1 MSYIRQSLTLSLAF
15 AITVCAGDV
24 PTKKRHKAELETA
37 ESAQSG
43 VLWLAPA
50 DLESRNLFFGS
61 GGEARAPHG
70 TVFTFDGEDMNGSN
84 PKLYVRAND
93 DVKWKLK
100 LGSEA
105 RPETAATRFVWAIGY
120 FTTDNYLVPELRV
133 DELPQHLHRGQNLIG
148 PGGVLHD
155 ARLKRNPEGY
165 EKAGIWKWKEDP
177 FTETREYNGL
187 RVLMALMNNW
197 DLKDVN
203 NEVLERKK
211 NKDKDKDKDK
221 DQDNSATRRPER
233 LFIVSDLG
241 ASFGTAGIG
250 RQHNLRK
257 GNLEFYKRSK
267 FVVKVTPE
275 YVDFSTP
282 ARPGMILLF
291 NPKDYF
297 SRVHLEWIGH
307 HIPRADA
314 RWAGELLARLS
325 DAQIRDAFRA
335 SGFSPEEIDG
345 FTAVVET
352 RINLLKNL

>member
-1 MSYIRQSLTLSLAF
+1 MSHIRQSLTLSLAF
-15 AITVCAGDV
+15 AITVCAGDI

-43 VLWLAPA
+43 VLWLAPV
-50 DLESRNLFFGS
+50 DLESRNLFWGS
-61 GGEARAPHG
+61 GGEARAPHSPA
-70 TVFTFDGEDMNGSN
+70 FTFDKEDMNGSN
-84 PKLYVRAND
+84 PKLDVLAAD
-93 DVKWKLK
+93 QVKWKLK

-165 EKAGIWKWKEDP
+165 EKAGTWRWKEDP

-211 NKDKDKDKDK
+211 KDKDPDR
-221 DQDNSATRRPER
+221 DNSATSRPER

-250 RQHNLRK
+250 RQRNLRK

-275 YVDFSTP
+275 YVDFATP
-282 ARPGMILLF
+282 ARPAMILLF
-291 NPKDYF
+291 NPKAYF
-297 SRVHLEWIGH
+297 MRVHLEWIGH
-307 HIPRADA
+307 RIPRADA

-335 SGFSPEEIDG
+335 GGYSPEEIDG
-345 FTAVVET
+345 FTAIVET
-352 RINLLKNL
+352 RINLLKSL

>member
-1 MSYIRQSLTLSLAF
+1 MLYIRQTLTLSLAF
-15 AITVCAGDV
+15 AVAMCAGDV
-24 PTKKRHKAELETA
+24 PTKKRPDAARETA

-43 VLWLAPA
+43 ILWLAPA
-50 DLESRNLFFGS
+50 DLESRNLFWGS
-61 GGEARAPHG
+61 GGESRAPHG
-70 TVFTFDGEDMNGSN
+70 TSFTFDKEDMNGSN
-84 PKLYVRAND
+84 PKLDVHAND
-93 DVKWKLK
+93 GVKWKVK

-105 RPETAATRFVWAIGY
+105 RPETVAARFVWALGY

-133 DELPQHLHRGQNLIG
+133 DDLPQHLHRGQNLIG
-148 PGGVLHD
+148 PDGAIHD

-165 EKAGIWKWKEDP
+165 EKAGTWRWKEDP
-177 FTETREYNGL
+177 FTDTREYNGL
-187 RVLMALMNNW
+187 RVLMALLNNW
-197 DLKDVN
+197 DLKDEN

-211 NKDKDKDKDK
+211 KNKDQEAD
-221 DQDNSATRRPER
+221 SSGTSRPER

-250 RQHNLRK
+250 LQHNQRK
-257 GNLEFYKRSK
+257 GNLEFYERAK
-267 FVVKVTPE
+267 FIEKVTPE
-275 YVDFSTP
+275 YIDFSAP
-282 ARPGMILLF
+282 GRPGMILLF

-297 SRVHLEWIGH
+297 MRVHLEWIGH

-314 RWAGELLARLS
+314 RWAGDLLARLS

-335 SGFSPEEIDG
+335 GGFSSEEIDG